1 MKDCFYMKE
10 LQKHLERADEKLAAA
25 SILFENSMFNDTISE
40 AYYSKFHSA
49 NAILLLKDYHP
60 QSHKGLIKEFGLQF
74 VVTGLIEDF
83 LW

>member
-1 MKDCFYMKE
+1 
-10 LQKHLERADEKLAAA
+10 
-25 SILFENSMFNDTISE
+25 MFNDTISE